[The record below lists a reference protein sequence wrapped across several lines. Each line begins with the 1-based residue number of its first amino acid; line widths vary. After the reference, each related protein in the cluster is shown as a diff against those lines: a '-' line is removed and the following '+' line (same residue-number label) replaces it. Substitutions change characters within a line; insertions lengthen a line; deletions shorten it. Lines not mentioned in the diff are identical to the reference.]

1 MVLHPALGGLRV
13 NDDFHK
19 PPQDGSDFGAGGGSF
34 RVKAAAE
41 KMIPMIP
48 KIISLLPSV
57 LFARTSDNLTDH
69 KLKLSIDYDI
79 I

>member
-1 MVLHPALGGLRV
+1 LL
-13 NDDFHK
+13 K
-19 PPQDGSDFGAGGGSF
+19 SDKIIFLIAT
-34 RVKAAAE
+34 AE

>member
-13 NDDFHK
+13 NDNLHK
-19 PPQDGSDFGAGGGSF
+19 PPQDGSDLGAGGGSF